1 MQKCH
6 LKKVEVILQHVLFRV
21 FYYNVEGDSAL
32 GAGHNSFRGNETYS
46 LLLMQLVFLIF
57 KDFWSV
63 YNNIPP
69 VTKLPL
75 RCSYHLMRGE
85 RRPLW
90 YVCYHQT
97 FLGTGSEKT

>member
-6 LKKVEVILQHVLFRV
+6 LKKVEVILQRVLFRA
-21 FYYNVEGDSAL
+21 FYYNVEGDSSL
-32 GAGHNSFRGNETYS
+32 GAGHVIILEKMNKEVNLHET
-46 LLLMQLVFLIF
+46 LLLMQLVFFLF

-90 YVCYHQT
+90 YVCCH
-97 FLGTGSEKT
+97 